1 MIHWKI
7 SVLSVA
13 LGAAATVGF
22 VWLGRRPKKL
32 ERSGVSPA
40 LEREA
45 FDEEEAARAD
55 AFHDFG
61 LADREADRREGAEE
75 IVDLT
80 DALEMESL
88 DIESMEIESVGVE
101 PGSAELEIG
110 PLDEEPLS
118 DGERYDAVDPESL
131 GNEFLSR
138 AIEAPPAS
146 PPVREAF
153 APAPQDEE
161 TARIEQLDMA
171 AELPVGSIDAHGNVE
186 LHAPSPTTQQPVDLS
201 PTEEELER
209 RRAAKGAIGTD
220 ERHE

>member
-32 ERSGVSPA
+32 ERSAVSPA
-40 LEREA
+40 LEREEA
-45 FDEEEAARAD
+45 LDEEEAARAD

-61 LADREADRREGAEE
+61 LAERQADPRAGAEE

-80 DALEMESL
+80 EALEMESL
-88 DIESMEIESVGVE
+88 DIESMEVESGDVE
-101 PGSAELEIG
+101 PGAAELEIAS
-110 PLDEEPLS
+110 LDEEQLS

-138 AIEAPPAS
+138 AIEAPHVS

-171 AELPVGSIDAHGNVE
+171 ADLPVGRIDANGNVE
-186 LHAPSPTTQQPVDLS
+186 LHAQVPTTQQPFEL
-201 PTEEELER
+201 PLTEEELER
-209 RRAAKGAIGTD
+209 RRVAEA
-220 ERHE
+220 ERNE